1 MIVGSGTLNQLL
13 QKNVF
18 EVRFTRRRPVQGKSN
33 SRRMLCTMCPEIL
46 NSVNGRTVLNYL
58 PPTKSLKFNPIS
70 KNLVM
75 AWDILMQEFRMI
87 NADNCTLLT
96 TLPGDDTFWE
106 YFNDKILPMKIEE
119 KVGFMNT

>member
-1 MIVGSGTLNQLL
+1 
-13 QKNVF
+13 
-18 EVRFTRRRPVQGKSN
+18 
-33 SRRMLCTMCPEIL
+33 MCPEIL